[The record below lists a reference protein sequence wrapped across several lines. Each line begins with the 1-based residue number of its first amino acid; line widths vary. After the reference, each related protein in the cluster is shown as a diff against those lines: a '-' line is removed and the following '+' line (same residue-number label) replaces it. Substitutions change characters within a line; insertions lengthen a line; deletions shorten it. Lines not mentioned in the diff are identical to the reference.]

1 MLKSGSVVWC
11 TICGSYAESKA
22 VGLRSACTGPP
33 VRTFGTGGRYAQ
45 LHRLRASRHP
55 VTGAIIPAAT
65 ELDGTPVVRS
75 QGYARLTGEGFAGV
89 DRGFIP
95 YAPADL
101 PVKHPVE
108 VKDVKSAKQKAAERL
123 AVVRTR
129 SDQAR
134 RAKHCARRASIKVQ
148 ADELIESFVSGI
160 DQQGQ
165 HRVDSDE
172 EFWCTLDGR
181 DWDTPLSLQPVDVH
195 CEAPAMYDGLGRMAG
210 ARSSRA
216 SRFSMS
222 VLRG

>member
-22 VGLRSACTGPP
+22 VGLHFACTGPP

-95 YAPADL
+95 YGPAEQL
-101 PVKHPVE
+101 VRHPVE
-108 VKDVKSAKQKAAERL
+108 ARDVKSAKQKAAERL
-123 AVVRTR
+123 AMVRAR

-134 RAKHCARRASIKVQ
+134 RAKRAARKASIKVQ

-165 HRVDSDE
+165 RHVDSDE
-172 EFWCTLDGR
+172 EFWCTLDDRG
-181 DWDTPLSLQPVDVH
+181 WDTPLALQPVGVH
-195 CEAPAMYDGLGRMAG
+195 CEAPAVYGGLGRMAG
-210 ARSSRA
+210 AKISRA
-216 SRFSMS
+216 SRLSMS
-222 VLRG
+222 ALRG